1 MQIQQAAFIA
11 IKALAYISQSEQE
24 MTKFLSETG
33 INTADV
39 IRLKE
44 NLKFLSGVLSFL
56 RADESLLLAF
66 CAQENFKPHD
76 IEAANHC
83 LTEHET

>member
-1 MQIQQAAFIA
+1 MRIQQAAFIA

-24 MTKFLSETG
+24 MTKFLKETG
-33 INTADV
+33 ISTPDV

-66 CAQENFKPHD
+66 CAQEGFNPTD
-76 IEAANHC
+76 IELANNC